1 MPLSMES
8 IFAMS
13 VLACASGLGRGV
25 SPDPDMSKKWWW
37 LRQLLFGKLA
47 KAVVKKVRGER
58 TGDR

>member
-1 MPLSMES
+1 MES